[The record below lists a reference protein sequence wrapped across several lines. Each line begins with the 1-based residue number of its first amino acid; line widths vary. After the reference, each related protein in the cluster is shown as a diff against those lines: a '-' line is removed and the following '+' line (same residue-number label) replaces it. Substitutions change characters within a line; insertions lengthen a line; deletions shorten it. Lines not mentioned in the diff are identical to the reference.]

1 MQVLSEFQSRFDSR
15 VSVYLQCVR
24 WIGRKRTTFKERE
37 RERWLCVLAVQVSK
51 ERYKEEWR
59 CTKKLSN
66 LL

>member
-37 RERWLCVLAVQVSK
+37 RERDGCVYWLCK
-51 ERYKEEWR
+51 
-59 CTKKLSN
+59 
-66 LL
+66 